1 MPAGRRREPSRR
13 PTTTPPRRAGSAKPK
28 FPGGHS
34 VSITP
39 RSCATTS
46 AGSTPA
52 NAAASKPSSVLGV
65 GSSALGG
72 LRRGRRDG
80 RRGGGPRQPAGVGV
94 GRLPAVVQI
103 ECLRAALGD
112 LLEQIRLLRLGA
124 GHSVVDIARI
134 HRSRLWRVGRF
145 HGPVLRLLGERLGRV
160 HVRFGELALRLA
172 HRDHLLQVLQLQ
184 VARLQPIL
192 RAGDLV
198 IDLRDLILAR
208 VLLLPQV
215 LLRQGPLEL
224 RLGDGPFAA
233 GDFQTRAGVGLG
245 LLIAAHEAG
254 HLALARMMGMRVETF
269 SLGFGPRIWGFRRG
283 ETDYRLSA
291 LPLGGY
297 CKIAGFTPD
306 DPAAQDPSDPGSYM
320 NKPAWRRFLVIA
332 AGPGV
337 NYLVAFLIIA
347 ALYASHGFLDL
358 TTTRVE
364 VIPGGPAAAA
374 GLQTGDQVVAVDGV
388 AVESFDDLRREL
400 QKPGAAAQRRVEV
413 LRDGAR
419 QAFTVRPQNGT
430 ISVKLDRVMVRLPL

>member
-1 MPAGRRREPSRR
+1 MAIL
-13 PTTTPPRRAGSAKPK
+13 
-28 FPGGHS
+28 
-34 VSITP
+34 V
-39 RSCATTS
+39 
-46 AGSTPA
+46 
-52 NAAASKPSSVLGV
+52 
-65 GSSALGG
+65 
-72 LRRGRRDG
+72 
-80 RRGGGPRQPAGVGV
+80 
-94 GRLPAVVQI
+94 AV
-103 ECLRAALGD
+103 
-112 LLEQIRLLRLGA
+112 
-124 GHSVVDIARI
+124 
-134 HRSRLWRVGRF
+134 
-145 HGPVLRLLGERLGRV
+145 
-160 HVRFGELALRLA
+160 
-172 HRDHLLQVLQLQ
+172 
-184 VARLQPIL
+184 
-192 RAGDLV
+192 
-198 IDLRDLILAR
+198 
-208 VLLLPQV
+208 
-215 LLRQGPLEL
+215 
-224 RLGDGPFAA
+224 
-233 GDFQTRAGVGLG
+233 VGLG

-388 AVESFDDLRREL
+388 AVECFDDLRREL
-400 QKPGAAAQRRVEV
+400 QKPGAGAQRRVEV

-430 ISVKLDRVMVRLPL
+430 ISVKLDRVMVRLPLAEAVPRALRDVWALNAATVGALWDAVRGKGSASLAGPIAIVRQASAEVKRGIADFASILANISVGLALFNFLPVPALDGGRLVFLGVELITRRKVNQRLESVVHVVGLLLLLGLLVSVVVFGDLQLGKRLFSRGG